1 MRIIAATL
9 AAFLVLPGVASADP
23 YWELKPTGTDARLR
37 GLSAVSGQVA
47 WVSGSKGTVL
57 RTTNGGR
64 TWDSVGPPGA
74 EALEFR
80 DVEAFDARNA
90 VALSIGEGESSRI
103 YRTSDGGRTWQES
116 FRNTDPKAFYDCVA
130 FFDRFRGLA
139 LSDPVDGKFRVLRTG
154 DGGRSWHVDD
164 TKGMP
169 DALPGEFAFAASGQ
183 CVTTSGNHAWIAT
196 GGGARARV
204 LESRD
209 GGRSWHVD
217 DTKGMPDALP
227 GEFAFAASG
236 QCVTTSGNHAW
247 IATGGGARA
256 RVLESR
262 DGGRSW
268 KASDVPLPSGAAAGV
283 FAVAF
288 KTPWRGVAIGG
299 DYLKPTDPTPAF
311 ATNDGRGWTA
321 GTTAPVG
328 YRSGIA
334 YRGSGL
340 VAVGPSGTD
349 TSRDGRTWEVVDT
362 GSFDTVDCVGG
373 TCWAAG
379 EKGRVGRA

>member
-1 MRIIAATL
+1 MRIIAAAL
-9 AAFLVLPGVASADP
+9 AAFLMLPGVASASDDTF
-23 YWELKPTGTDARLR
+23 WDLKPTGTDARFR
-37 GLSAVSGQVA
+37 GLSAVNGQVA

-57 RTTNGGR
+57 RTTNAGR
-64 TWDSVGPPGA
+64 TWDSVGPPGT

-80 DVEAFDARNA
+80 DIEAFDARNA

-103 YRTSDGGRTWQES
+103 YRTSDGGKSWQEE

-139 LSDPVDGKFRVLRTG
+139 LSDPVDGKFRVLRTW
-154 DGGRSWHVDD
+154 DGGRSWHVND

-196 GGGARARV
+196 GGGA
-204 LESRD
+204 
-209 GGRSWHVD
+209 
-217 DTKGMPDALP
+217 K
-227 GEFAFAASG
+227 
-236 QCVTTSGNHAW
+236 
-247 IATGGGARA
+247 A

-268 KASDVPLPSGAAAGV
+268 KASDTPLPAGEAAGV

-299 DYLKPTDPTPAF
+299 DYLLPTDPTPAF

-321 GTTAPVG
+321 GEQAPVG

-334 YRGSGL
+334 YRGDGL

-349 TSRDGRTWEVVDT
+349 TSRDGKSWKVADT
-362 GSFDTVDCVGG
+362 GSFDTVDCVGF

-379 EKGRVGRA
+379 DKGRVGRT

>member
-1 MRIIAATL
+1 MRIIAAAL
-9 AAFLVLPGVASADP
+9 AAFLVLPGVASAEAP
-23 YWELKPTGTDARLR
+23 YWELKPTGSDARLR

-57 RTTNGGR
+57 RTVNGGR
-64 TWDSVGPPGA
+64 SWESVGPPGT

-80 DVEAFDARNA
+80 DIEAFDARNA

-103 YRTSDGGRTWQES
+103 YRTSDGGKTWQES

-139 LSDPVDGKFRVLRTG
+139 LSDPVDGKFRVLRTW
-154 DGGRSWHVDD
+154 DGGRSWHVND

-183 CVTTSGNHAWIAT
+183 CVTTAGNHAWIAT
-196 GGGARARV
+196 GGGAKARV

-209 GGRSWHVD
+209 GGRSW
-217 DTKGMPDALP
+217 
-227 GEFAFAASG
+227 EAA
-236 QCVTTSGNHAW
+236 
-247 IATGGGARA
+247 
-256 RVLESR
+256 E
-262 DGGRSW
+262 
-268 KASDVPLPSGAAAGV
+268 VPLPSGAAAGV

-311 ATNDGRGWTA
+311 ATKDRRGWKA
-321 GTTAPVG
+321 GATAPIG

-334 YRGSGL
+334 YRGNGL

-349 TSRDGRTWEVVDT
+349 VSKDGRTWKVAGT
-362 GSFDTVDCVGG
+362 GSFDTVDCVGL

-379 EKGRVGRA
+379 EKGRVGRN

>member
-1 MRIIAATL
+1 MRIIAAAL
-9 AAFLVLPGVASADP
+9 AAFLLLPGVAAAAPDP
-23 YWELKPTGTDARLR
+23 YWELTPTGTDARLR
-37 GLSAVSGQVA
+37 GLSAVNGQVA

-64 TWDSVGPPGA
+64 TWESVAPPGTA
-74 EALEFR
+74 ALDFR
-80 DVEAFDARNA
+80 DIEAFDARTA
-90 VALSIGEGESSRI
+90 VALSIGEGETSRI
-103 YRTSDGGRTWQES
+103 YRTSDGGKTWQEE
-116 FRNTDPKAFYDCVA
+116 FRNTDPKAFYDCMA

-139 LSDPVDGKFRVLRTG
+139 LSDPVDGKFRVLRTW
-154 DGGRSWHVDD
+154 DGGRSWHVNDP
-164 TKGMP
+164 KGMP

-183 CVTTSGNHAWIAT
+183 CVTTAGNHAWIAT
-196 GGGARARV
+196 GGGAQARV

-209 GGRSWHVD
+209 GGRSW
-217 DTKGMPDALP
+217 
-227 GEFAFAASG
+227 
-236 QCVTTSGNHAW
+236 
-247 IATGGGARA
+247 RA
-256 RVLESR
+256 DE
-262 DGGRSW
+262 
-268 KASDVPLPSGAAAGV
+268 VPLPAGEAAGV

-311 ATNDGRGWTA
+311 ATNDGRGWKA

-334 YRGSGL
+334 YRGNGL

-349 TSRDGRTWEVVDT
+349 VSGDGKSWRVADA

-373 TCWAAG
+373 ACWAAG
-379 EKGRVGRA
+379 EKGRVGRN

>member
-1 MRIIAATL
+1 MRIIAAAL
-9 AAFLVLPGVASADP
+9 AALVLLPGVASADDDQ

-37 GLSAVSGQVA
+37 GLSAVNGQVA

-64 TWDSVGPPGA
+64 SWEVVAPPDTA
-74 EALEFR
+74 TLDFR
-80 DVEAFDARNA
+80 DIQAFDARNA
-90 VALSIGEGESSRI
+90 VVLSIGEGESSRL

-116 FRNTDPKAFYDCVA
+116 FRNTDPKAFYDCMA

-139 LSDPVDGKFRVLRTG
+139 LSDPVDGKFRVLRTW
-154 DGGRSWHVDD
+154 DGGRSWHVNDP
-164 TKGMP
+164 KGMP

-183 CVTTSGNHAWIAT
+183 CVATPEIDLAGNHAWIAT
-196 GGGARARV
+196 GGGAKARV
-204 LESRD
+204 FQSAD
-209 GGRSWHVD
+209 GGRTWR
-217 DTKGMPDALP
+217 
-227 GEFAFAASG
+227 AS
-236 QCVTTSGNHAW
+236 
-247 IATGGGARA
+247 
-256 RVLESR
+256 E
-262 DGGRSW
+262 
-268 KASDVPLPSGAAAGV
+268 VPMPSGEAAGV

-311 ATNDGRGWTA
+311 ATNDGRGWKA
-321 GTTAPVG
+321 GTQAPIG

-349 TSRDGRTWEVVDT
+349 TSRDGRTWRVAGT
-362 GSFDTVDCVGG
+362 GSFDTVDCTGL

-379 EKGRVGRA
+379 EKGRVGRH

>member
-1 MRIIAATL
+1 MRIIAAAL
-9 AAFLVLPGVASADP
+9 AAFLVLPAGVASASDS
-23 YWELKPTGTDARLR
+23 YWDLKPTGTDAQFR

-57 RTTNGGR
+57 RTVNGGR
-64 TWDSVGPPGA
+64 TWESVGPPGT

-80 DVEAFDARNA
+80 DIEAFDARNA
-90 VALSIGEGESSRI
+90 VTLSIGPGESSRI
-103 YRTSDGGRTWQES
+103 YRTSDGGKTWQES
-116 FRNTDPKAFYDCVA
+116 FRNPDTNAFYDCVA

-139 LSDPVDGKFRVLRTG
+139 LSDPVDGKFRVVRTW
-154 DGGRSWHVDD
+154 DGGRTWHLND

-196 GGGARARV
+196 GGGAKARV

-209 GGRSWHVD
+209 GGRSW
-217 DTKGMPDALP
+217 
-227 GEFAFAASG
+227 
-236 QCVTTSGNHAW
+236 
-247 IATGGGARA
+247 R
-256 RVLESR
+256 
-262 DGGRSW
+262 
-268 KASDVPLPSGAAAGV
+268 ASDTPLPSGEAAGV

-299 DYLKPTDPTPAF
+299 DYKKPTDPTPAF
-311 ATNDGRGWTA
+311 AMNDGRGWVA
-321 GTTAPVG
+321 GKNAPVG

-334 YRGSGL
+334 YRGNGL

-349 TSRDGRTWEVVDT
+349 VSKDGKSWKVADT
-362 GSFDTVDCVGG
+362 GSFDTVDCVGF
-373 TCWAAG
+373 TCWASG
-379 EKGRVGRA
+379 EKGRVGRT

>member
-1 MRIIAATL
+1 MRIIAAAL
-9 AAFLVLPGVASADP
+9 AAFLVLPGVASASDT
-23 YWELKPTGTDARLR
+23 YWELKPTGTDAQLR

-57 RTTNGGR
+57 RTVNGGR
-64 TWDSVGPPGA
+64 SWESVAPPGT
-74 EALEFR
+74 EALDFR
-80 DVEAFDARNA
+80 DIEAFDARNA
-90 VALSIGEGESSRI
+90 VALSIGSGESSRI
-103 YRTSDGGRTWQES
+103 YRTSDGGKTWQES
-116 FRNTDPKAFYDCVA
+116 FRNTDPDPAVFYDCVA

-139 LSDPVDGKFRVLRTG
+139 LSDPVNGKFRVLRTW
-154 DGGRSWHVDD
+154 DGGRSWHIND

-196 GGGARARV
+196 GGGA
-204 LESRD
+204 
-209 GGRSWHVD
+209 
-217 DTKGMPDALP
+217 K
-227 GEFAFAASG
+227 
-236 QCVTTSGNHAW
+236 
-247 IATGGGARA
+247 A

-268 KASDVPLPSGAAAGV
+268 KASDTPLPSGDAAGV

-299 DYLKPTDPTPAF
+299 DYKKPTDPTPAF
-311 ATNDGRGWTA
+311 ATYDGHGWKA
-321 GTTAPVG
+321 GKQAPVG

-334 YRGSGL
+334 YRGNGL

-349 TSRDGRTWEVVDT
+349 TSKDDRSWKVADT
-362 GSFDTVDCVGG
+362 GSFDTVDCVGN
-373 TCWAAG
+373 TCWASG
-379 EKGRVGRA
+379 EKGRVGRS

>member
-1 MRIIAATL
+1 MRIIAAAL
-9 AAFLVLPGVASADP
+9 AAFLVLPGVASAEAP
-23 YWELKPTGTDARLR
+23 YWELTPTGSDARLR

-57 RTTNGGR
+57 RTVNGGR
-64 TWDSVGPPGA
+64 SWESVGPPDTA
-74 EALEFR
+74 ALEFR
-80 DVEAFDARNA
+80 DIEAFDARNA

-103 YRTSDGGRTWQES
+103 YRTSDGGKTWQES

-139 LSDPVDGKFRVLRTG
+139 LSDPVDGKFRVLRTW
-154 DGGRSWHVDD
+154 DGGRSWHVND

-183 CVTTSGNHAWIAT
+183 CVTTAGNHAWIAT
-196 GGGARARV
+196 GGGAKARV

-209 GGRSWHVD
+209 AGR
-217 DTKGMPDALP
+217 T
-227 GEFAFAASG
+227 
-236 QCVTTSGNHAW
+236 
-247 IATGGGARA
+247 
-256 RVLESR
+256 
-262 DGGRSW
+262 W
-268 KASDVPLPSGAAAGV
+268 KASEVPMPSGEAAGV

-299 DYLKPTDPTPAF
+299 DYEKPTDPTPAF
-311 ATNDGRGWTA
+311 ATNNGHGWTA
-321 GTTAPVG
+321 GKQAPVG

-334 YRGSGL
+334 YRGNGL

-349 TSRDGRTWEVVDT
+349 VSLDGRSWKVADT
-362 GSFDTVDCVGG
+362 GSFDTVDCVGSA
-373 TCWAAG
+373 CWAAG
-379 EKGRVGRA
+379 EKGRVGRT

>member
-1 MRIIAATL
+1 MRIFAAAL
-9 AAFLVLPGVASADP
+9 AAFLVLPGVASAEAP
-23 YWELKPTGTDARLR
+23 FWELKPTGTDAQLR

-64 TWDSVGPPGA
+64 SWQSVAPPDTA
-74 EALEFR
+74 TLDFR
-80 DVEAFDARNA
+80 DIEAFDAHNA
-90 VALSIGEGESSRI
+90 VALSIGTGEASRI
-103 YRTSDGGRTWQES
+103 YRTSDGGKTWQES
-116 FRNTDPKAFYDCVA
+116 FRNTDPDPAVFYDCVA

-139 LSDPVDGKFRVLRTG
+139 LSDPVDGKFRVLRTW
-154 DGGRSWHVDD
+154 DGGRSWHVND

-183 CVTTSGNHAWIAT
+183 CVTTAGNHAWIAT
-196 GGGARARV
+196 GGGA
-204 LESRD
+204 
-209 GGRSWHVD
+209 
-217 DTKGMPDALP
+217 K
-227 GEFAFAASG
+227 
-236 QCVTTSGNHAW
+236 
-247 IATGGGARA
+247 A

-268 KASDVPLPSGAAAGV
+268 KASDTPLPSGEAAGV

-299 DYLKPTDPTPAF
+299 DYKKPTDPTPAF
-311 ATNDGRGWTA
+311 ATYDGRGWKA
-321 GTTAPVG
+321 GTQAPVG

-334 YRGSGL
+334 YRGNGL

-349 TSRDGRTWEVVDT
+349 ASLDGKSWKVADT
-362 GSFDTVDCVGG
+362 GSFDTVDCVGF
-373 TCWAAG
+373 TCWASG
-379 EKGRVGRA
+379 EKGRVGRT

>member
-1 MRIIAATL
+1 MRIIAAAL
-9 AAFLVLPGVASADP
+9 AAFLVLPGVAAASDT

-37 GLSAVSGQVA
+37 GLSAVSGKVA

-64 TWDSVGPPGA
+64 SWESVGPPGT
-74 EALEFR
+74 EELEFR
-80 DVEAFDARNA
+80 DIEAFDARNA

-103 YRTSDGGRTWQES
+103 YRTSDGGKTWRET
-116 FRNTDPKAFYDCVA
+116 FRNTDPRAFYDCMA
-130 FFDRFRGLA
+130 FFDPFRGLA
-139 LSDPVDGKFRVLRTG
+139 LSDPVDGKFRVSRTW

-164 TKGMP
+164 PKGMP
-169 DALPGEFAFAASGQ
+169 DALPGEYAFAASGQ
-183 CVTTSGNHAWIAT
+183 CIAMSGNHAWIAT
-196 GGGARARV
+196 GGGA
-204 LESRD
+204 
-209 GGRSWHVD
+209 
-217 DTKGMPDALP
+217 K
-227 GEFAFAASG
+227 
-236 QCVTTSGNHAW
+236 
-247 IATGGGARA
+247 A

-268 KASDVPLPSGAAAGV
+268 KASEVPLPSGEAAGV

-288 KTPWRGVAIGG
+288 KTPWHGVAIGG

-311 ATNDGRGWTA
+311 ATHDVRGWKA
-321 GTTAPVG
+321 GTSAPIG

-334 YRGSGL
+334 YRGDSL

-349 TSRDGRTWEVVDT
+349 TSRDGRTWRVADT
-362 GSFDTVDCVGG
+362 GSFDTVDCVGA

-379 EKGRVGRA
+379 EKGRVGRN

>member
-1 MRIIAATL
+1 MRLLTAA
-9 AAFLVLPGVASADP
+9 LVATFAVSGTAYASDDSF
-23 YWELKPTGTDARLR
+23 WELKPTGTDARLR

-47 WVSGSKGTVL
+47 WASGSKGTVL
-57 RTTNGGR
+57 RTTNAGR
-64 TWDSVGPPGA
+64 SWESVGPPGTS
-74 EALEFR
+74 ALEFR
-80 DVEAFDARNA
+80 DIEAFDARNA
-90 VALSIGEGESSRI
+90 VTLSIGPGESSRI
-103 YRTSDGGRTWQES
+103 YRTSDGGKTWQES
-116 FRNTDPKAFYDCVA
+116 FRNTDPNAFYDCVA

-139 LSDPVDGKFRVLRTG
+139 LSDPVDGKFRVLRTW
-154 DGGRSWHVDD
+154 DGGRSWHVND

-196 GGGARARV
+196 GGGA
-204 LESRD
+204 
-209 GGRSWHVD
+209 
-217 DTKGMPDALP
+217 K
-227 GEFAFAASG
+227 
-236 QCVTTSGNHAW
+236 
-247 IATGGGARA
+247 A

-268 KASDVPLPSGAAAGV
+268 KASEVPLPSGEAAGV

-311 ATNDGRGWTA
+311 AMNDGRGWKA
-321 GTTAPVG
+321 GTQAPVG

-334 YRGSGL
+334 YRGNGL

-349 TSRDGRTWEVVDT
+349 TSRDGRSWKIADT
-362 GSFDTVDCVGG
+362 GSFDTVDCVGN
-373 TCWAAG
+373 TCWASG
-379 EKGRVGRA
+379 EKGRVGRT

>member
-9 AAFLVLPGVASADP
+9 AAFLALPGVASADP

-80 DVEAFDARNA
+80 DVEAFDARTA
-90 VALSIGEGESSRI
+90 VALSIGEGESSRV

-116 FRNTDPKAFYDCVA
+116 FRNTDPKAFYDCMA

-139 LSDPVDGKFRVLRTG
+139 LSDPVDGKFRVLRT
-154 DGGRSWHVDD
+154 W
-164 TKGMP
+164 
-169 DALPGEFAFAASGQ
+169 
-183 CVTTSGNHAWIAT
+183 
-196 GGGARARV
+196 
-204 LESRD
+204 D

-321 GTTAPVG
+321 GATAPVG

-349 TSRDGRTWEVVDT
+349 TSRDGRTWKVADT
-362 GSFDTVDCVGG
+362 GSFDTVDCVGR

>member
-1 MRIIAATL
+1 MRIIAAAL
-9 AAFLVLPGVASADP
+9 AAFLVLPGVASAEAP
-23 YWELKPTGTDARLR
+23 YWELKPTGSDARLR

-47 WVSGSKGTVL
+47 WVSGSKGAVL
-57 RTTNGGR
+57 RTVNGGR
-64 TWDSVGPPGA
+64 SWESVGPPGT

-80 DVEAFDARNA
+80 DIEAFDARNA

-103 YRTSDGGRTWQES
+103 YRTSDGGKTWQES

-139 LSDPVDGKFRVLRTG
+139 LSDPVDGKFRVLRTW
-154 DGGRSWHVDD
+154 DGGRSWHVND

-183 CVTTSGNHAWIAT
+183 CVTTAGNHAWIAT
-196 GGGARARV
+196 GGGAKARV

-209 GGRSWHVD
+209 GGRSW
-217 DTKGMPDALP
+217 
-227 GEFAFAASG
+227 EAA
-236 QCVTTSGNHAW
+236 
-247 IATGGGARA
+247 
-256 RVLESR
+256 E
-262 DGGRSW
+262 
-268 KASDVPLPSGAAAGV
+268 VPLPSGAAAGV

-311 ATNDGRGWTA
+311 ATKDRRGWKA
-321 GTTAPVG
+321 GATAPIG

-334 YRGSGL
+334 YRGNGL

-349 TSRDGRTWEVVDT
+349 VSKDGRTWKVADT
-362 GSFDTVDCVGG
+362 GSFDTVDCVGF

-379 EKGRVGRA
+379 EKGRVGRN